1 MREINHAI
9 EEVSEFN
16 GFVRKLVEPL
26 EPRMDGRVG
35 DYRPGENR
43 AERRA
48 RQRAEKRN
56 AKRKVMA

>member
-9 EEVSEFN
+9 EEVSEFR
-16 GFVRKLVEPL
+16 GFVKRLVEPVSDW
-26 EPRMDGRVG
+26 PGSKAN
-35 DYRPGENR
+35 DYRTGENR

-56 AKRKVMA
+56 AKRKVTA